1 MRGHYMFNELGLEWH
16 DILAKTQARFSREI
30 EIQTGAHVANGKHL
44 LLMIYVLSWKLERS
58 RDRSRD
64 RIKGDG
70 LRAQW
75 ACVGVAGDI

>member
-1 MRGHYMFNELGLEWH
+1 MFNELGLEWH

-58 RDRSRD
+58 RDR
-64 RIKGDG
+64 IKGDG